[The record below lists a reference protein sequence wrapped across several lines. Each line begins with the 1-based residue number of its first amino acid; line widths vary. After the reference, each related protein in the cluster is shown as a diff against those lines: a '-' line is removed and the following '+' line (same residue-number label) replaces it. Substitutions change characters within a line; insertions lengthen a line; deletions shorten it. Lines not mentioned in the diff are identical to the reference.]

1 MRGGAD
7 RFRGFLYAFFLI
19 PGFVR
24 GQQSM
29 LFLEFQYAQDS
40 CVHRFLRG
48 RGMDI
53 KPRGSNYET
62 MSVEELMRT
71 KETIE
76 DLIAEKEMQEQSI
89 TVEAGNPEPAEA

>member
-1 MRGGAD
+1 MGVSAAA
-7 RFRGFLYAFFLI
+7 FCLYKKNEDK
-19 PGFVR
+19 V
-24 GQQSM
+24 
-29 LFLEFQYAQDS
+29 DS
-40 CVHRFLRG
+40 FLRG

-53 KPRGSNYET
+53 RPRGTDWET

-89 TVEAGNPEPAEA
+89 TVEAGEPDAAEA